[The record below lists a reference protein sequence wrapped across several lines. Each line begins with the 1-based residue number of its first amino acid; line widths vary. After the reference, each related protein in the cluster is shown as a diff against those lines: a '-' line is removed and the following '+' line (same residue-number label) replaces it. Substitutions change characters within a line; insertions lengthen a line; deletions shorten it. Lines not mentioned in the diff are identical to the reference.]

1 MIASWFLVVALAD
14 GIPPFPPL
22 PPLTVP
28 PFPARVDARRCDVGA
43 TSRHADRRAEL
54 DEASDCALVGSRWV
68 ATSRVALGDEG
79 NPGGVRHVRIAGRSM
94 VVAEVIP
101 HPRGARSGGRD
112 VVLLRL
118 ADDVPDYPLAPP
130 PGEHPSHVAPI
141 LDYIAPYNAWIAHA
155 TGRERHGRSCTAG
168 RRARVSG
175 FMGRFLRG

>member
-1 MIASWFLVVALAD
+1 MLASWFLVVALAD
-14 GIPPFPPL
+14 GIPPF

-43 TSRHADRRAEL
+43 TSRHADRLADA

-79 NPGGVRHVRIAGRSM
+79 SPGDVRHVRIGGRSM

-155 TGRERHGRSCTAG
+155 TGRERHGRSCRAG
-168 RRARVSG
+168 RRARAGG